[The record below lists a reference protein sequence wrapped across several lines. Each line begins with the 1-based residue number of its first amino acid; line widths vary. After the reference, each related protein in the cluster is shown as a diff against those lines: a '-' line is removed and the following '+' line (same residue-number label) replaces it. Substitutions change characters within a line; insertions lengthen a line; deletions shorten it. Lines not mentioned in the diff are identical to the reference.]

1 MKTILFPR
9 PVILAAL
16 AAFLF
21 GNLPLLCEEDKGE
34 SKAEKALKNRATAPK
49 ADQIDP
55 NATIAALLEKQGP
68 ADWSNTKGAHL
79 EGYVVQ
85 VETEEDGDVHLVL
98 AAAPREPNTQKWVI
112 TEVPPAWQK
121 KTGHS
126 AKSLKSLMGTQV
138 RVEGWLY
145 REPDDEHVDPR
156 GTPWEVHPVTR
167 VEKVE

>member
-79 EGYVVQ
+79 EGYV
-85 VETEEDGDVHLVL
+85 L

>member
-55 NATIAALLEKQGP
+55 NATIAALL
-68 ADWSNTKGAHL
+68 
-79 EGYVVQ
+79 
-85 VETEEDGDVHLVL
+85 
-98 AAAPREPNTQKWVI
+98 
-112 TEVPPAWQK
+112 
-121 KTGHS
+121 
-126 AKSLKSLMGTQV
+126 
-138 RVEGWLY
+138 
-145 REPDDEHVDPR
+145 
-156 GTPWEVHPVTR
+156 
-167 VEKVE
+167 